1 MNAHA
6 RPLGAQPTA
15 EMRRPRVLIVDD
27 SVVVRGLLTRWLG
40 DHGGFDVMGTAANGQ
55 IALDMATK
63 AAPDIVVL
71 DLDMPVMDGI
81 TVLPLLLKVAPNCS
95 VVIASTLT
103 RRNANLA
110 MRCIALGAV
119 EVIAKPESNR
129 DLTLSKDFQS
139 ELISQLEGLGQ
150 AKPRALQTRNIR
162 RSTEQATA
170 PASTARQSTQ
180 SILARDLSSLVQTK
194 PKTLLI
200 GASTGGPRAISRV
213 LFDLK
218 SILPSISTLVV
229 QHMPPVFTTSFA
241 DQISTLI
248 GLQAREPGDGER
260 LQNGQVY
267 IAPGGRHLGLR
278 RELGNAVTRL
288 DDGAPVRFCRPAVD
302 VLFEDAAHV
311 LGASCIAVIL
321 TGMGQDGTD
330 GARTLRSAGAAV
342 IAQDEESSV
351 VWGMPGSI
359 VKAGLASAVMPAAE
373 IGPALRNLFGGSAQ

>member
-6 RPLGAQPTA
+6 RPPGPQATGDT
-15 EMRRPRVLIVDD
+15 RRQRVLIVDD
-27 SVVVRGLLTRWLG
+27 SVVVRGLLTRWLE

-55 IALDMATK
+55 IALDMVTK
-63 AAPDIVVL
+63 NPPDIIVL

-81 TVLPLLLKVAPNCS
+81 TVLPLLLKAAPNCS
-95 VVIASTLT
+95 IVIASTLT

-110 MRCIALGAV
+110 MRCMALGAV

-139 ELISQLEGLGQ
+139 ELITQLEGLKQ
-150 AKPRALQTRNIR
+150 AKPRALQVRQVR
-162 RSTEQATA
+162 AQAD
-170 PASTARQSTQ
+170 PALMTGMVRPAVHTG
-180 SILARDLSSLVQTK
+180 LARDLSSLVHTK
-194 PKTLLI
+194 PRTLLI

-218 SILPSISTLVV
+218 AVLPSISTLVV

-248 GLQAREPGDGER
+248 GLPAREPGDGER

-267 IAPGGRHLGLR
+267 IAPGGRHLGLK
-278 RELGNAVTRL
+278 RELGNAVIRL
-288 DDGAPVRFCRPAVD
+288 HDGPPVRFCRPAVD
-302 VLFEDAAHV
+302 VMFEDAAHV
-311 LGASCIAVIL
+311 LGSSCIAVIL

-359 VKAGLASAVMPAAE
+359 VKAGLASTVMPAAE
-373 IGPALRNLFGGSAQ
+373 IGPALRNLFGGSAT